1 LSKVLLNVP
10 NILSSFARAPDEAP
24 AAGLR
29 AFLRTVELCAGPGV
43 FSGMEDFMHPGSH
56 VDPVTISV
64 QVLEFPAPMCGPCNI
79 PMWVNKTI
87 RHSTDQA
94 ITLKTD
100 YQCPLCNAQIRL
112 RRQKPVV
119 LGSPAIV
126 G

>member
-1 LSKVLLNVP
+1 MDGQGAISRQRQ
-10 NILSSFARAPDEAP
+10 SEA
-24 AAGLR
+24 GWM
-29 AFLRTVELCAGPGV
+29 TVELYVSLRV
-43 FSGMEDFMHPGSH
+43 FSGMEEMMRPVDHT
-56 VDPVTISV
+56 DPVTISV
-64 QVLEFPAPMCGPCNI
+64 QVLEFPAPMCGPCNV

-119 LGSPAIV
+119 MRSAAPAIV

>member
-1 LSKVLLNVP
+1 
-10 NILSSFARAPDEAP
+10 
-24 AAGLR
+24 
-29 AFLRTVELCAGPGV
+29 
-43 FSGMEDFMHPGSH
+43 MHPVDH
-56 VDPVTISV
+56 ADPVTISV
-64 QVLEFPAPMCGPCNI
+64 QVLEFPAPMCGPCNV

-112 RRQKPVV
+112 RKQKPV
-119 LGSPAIV
+119 LMRAPAIV